1 MATEELPSLRER
13 LSKLDDATLRKFV
26 RAAQFF
32 ASPAAH
38 AGEQPDEWFLTQYVE
53 ATAEWQRRHP
63 PKRKKGSSATD
74 PGP

>member
-1 MATEELPSLRER
+1 MTAKELPSLRER

-53 ATAEWQRRHP
+53 ATAEWERRHP
-63 PKRKKGSSATD
+63 PKWKKRTSGTD
-74 PGP
+74 PRA

>member
-1 MATEELPSLRER
+1 MTAKELPSLRER

-53 ATAEWQRRHP
+53 ATAERERRHP
-63 PKRKKGSSATD
+63 PKRKKST
-74 PGP
+74 